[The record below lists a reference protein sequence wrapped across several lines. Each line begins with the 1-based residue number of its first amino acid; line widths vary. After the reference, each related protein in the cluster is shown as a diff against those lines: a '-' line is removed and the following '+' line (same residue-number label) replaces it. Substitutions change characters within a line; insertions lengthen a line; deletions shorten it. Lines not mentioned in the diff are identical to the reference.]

1 MIKTISKTKR
11 TLALIAIFFSTLA
24 VMADLAITPVIGMI
38 YGYYP
43 DNMSAVNYIVSGP
56 MLVLV
61 VASLITPLL
70 TRKLN
75 KKSVFIVSTV
85 IFSIGAIG
93 GVLVDNPLYICFT
106 RTLVGIG
113 EGVINAVG
121 IAYIADLYEDPQDRN
136 KITGFYNAAQSL
148 MGMLLSYA
156 AGMLAANGIWM
167 EVYKLYWLSI
177 PMLICVILFLPSVK
191 PDKQVAAAKKEKK
204 FKEAIGWRYWYMS
217 AIFFIVNILLGATI
231 LYYLSSYIFE
241 NNLGDSSFAGL
252 STAVKSVV
260 GILIGIVYGF
270 IAKKLGR
277 WTSTISYAVAGITL
291 LLLIWFPSQAMAL
304 VIGTICGLTYKVLMS
319 YNYGH
324 GFCIVPA
331 SRADDVSSI
340 TTAVYGLGSFFC
352 TYFAT
357 WLMQLMHTNL
367 VTPTWYVAG
376 IAFIFI
382 TVLDIFVAL
391 REKKSFGS

>member
-167 EVYKLYWLSI
+167 EVYKL
-177 PMLICVILFLPSVK
+177 
-191 PDKQVAAAKKEKK
+191 
-204 FKEAIGWRYWYMS
+204 
-217 AIFFIVNILLGATI
+217 
-231 LYYLSSYIFE
+231 
-241 NNLGDSSFAGL
+241 
-252 STAVKSVV
+252 
-260 GILIGIVYGF
+260 
-270 IAKKLGR
+270 
-277 WTSTISYAVAGITL
+277 
-291 LLLIWFPSQAMAL
+291 
-304 VIGTICGLTYKVLMS
+304 
-319 YNYGH
+319 
-324 GFCIVPA
+324 
-331 SRADDVSSI
+331 
-340 TTAVYGLGSFFC
+340 
-352 TYFAT
+352 
-357 WLMQLMHTNL
+357 
-367 VTPTWYVAG
+367 
-376 IAFIFI
+376 
-382 TVLDIFVAL
+382 
-391 REKKSFGS
+391 